1 MNFLATAPRS
11 NHFARLL
18 AAAVTLSALVVAAD
32 GQRPAAARPGGAP
45 AQIVLQPRYRA
56 GARYAW
62 RLRVHSVIRRTQAG
76 QTASATLDNQAVV
89 VMHVISGGATSR
101 DAAAAPVVVAL
112 RFRQYHTT
120 VAGFGPLAAALRRT
134 AAATDQAA
142 LHTRGL
148 ELRLSPGAATQIVAV
163 GRPPAPRE
171 ARTMV
176 RQLLTTA
183 GLPLGAVRPGESWS
197 RGEIQKL
204 PQFHFSFPL
213 PVHGRFVA
221 WRPGPA
227 GSWLA
232 AVHSTSHADVTLPPG
247 ATPGFQA
254 AAAAGYASQARLRI
268 DGRTASRFAPSGIL
282 VRARSHT
289 HTWLRMQLIGGAG
302 AGIRASPVAEVTEMH
317 VDSTGSVRAIAPS
330 RRPAAPPAP
339 APAHR

>member
-1 MNFLATAPRS
+1 MKTMRIPRS
-11 NHFARLL
+11 
-18 AAAVTLSALVVAAD
+18 SP
-32 GQRPAAARPGGAP
+32 RPARPLALTAGFLVLALAVQLPAVPPRSGAP

-56 GARYAW
+56 GAAYAW

-89 VMHVISGGATSR
+89 VMHVIAGGATAR

-112 RFRQYHTT
+112 RFRAYHTT

-134 AAATDQAA
+134 AAATDMAA
-142 LHTRGL
+142 LRARGL

-268 DGRTASRFAPSGIL
+268 QGRTASRFAPSGIL

-302 AGIRASPVAEVTEMH
+302 AGIRASPVAQVTEMH

>member
-11 NHFARLL
+11 NRFARLL
-18 AAAVTLSALVVAAD
+18 AAAVTLSALVVAAA

-56 GARYAW
+56 GATYAW

-89 VMHVISGGATSR
+89 VMRVISGGATAR
-101 DAAAAPVVVAL
+101 DAAAVPVVVAL
-112 RFRQYHTT
+112 SFRAYHTT
-120 VAGFGPLAAALRRT
+120 VAGFGPLAAALRM
-134 AAATDQAA
+134 
-142 LHTRGL
+142 RGL
-148 ELRLSPGAATQIVAV
+148 ELRLAPGAATQIVAV

-171 ARTMV
+171 ARTML

-197 RGEIQKL
+197 RSEIQKL

-213 PVHGRFVA
+213 PIHGRFVA

-232 AVHSTSHADVTLPPG
+232 AVHTTSHANVTLPPG

-254 AAAAGYASQARLRI
+254 AAAAGYASQARLRVR
-268 DGRTASRFAPSGIL
+268 GRTDSRFNSSGIL
-282 VRARSHT
+282 VRVRSHT
-289 HTWLRMQLIGGAG
+289 HTGLRMQLIGGPG
-302 AGIRASPVAEVTEMH
+302 AAIRASPVAQVTDMH
-317 VDSTGSVRAIAPS
+317 VDSTGSVQAIAPS
-330 RRPAAPPAP
+330 RRPAAPPVP